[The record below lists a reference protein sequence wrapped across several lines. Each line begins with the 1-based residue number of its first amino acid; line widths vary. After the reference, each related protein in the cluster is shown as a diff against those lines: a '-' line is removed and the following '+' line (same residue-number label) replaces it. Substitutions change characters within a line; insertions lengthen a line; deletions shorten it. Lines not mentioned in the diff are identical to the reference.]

1 MLRNITT
8 EEIEVALANLFAW
21 RRNIIIPGVGTGIN
35 IHECD
40 LLVIR
45 LKSSF
50 AIEVEIK
57 ITYSDFINES
67 KKYHNHSDPR
77 IREFYFAFPRYLYDK
92 CKDLIPDRAGIIL
105 CSRIDDA
112 DLFEYGSVKAF
123 IHRRP
128 KINKS
133 CIKLTYDEIFRIAWL
148 GTMRIWSLKRRI
160 IALDKT
166 IRRLKLKKDSL

>member
-8 EEIEVALANLFAW
+8 EEIEVALSSLFRW
-21 RRNIIIPGVGTGIN
+21 RQNIIIPGIREGIN

-45 LKSSF
+45 LKTCF

-57 ITYSDFINES
+57 ITYSDFLNEP

-77 IREFYFAFPRYLYDK
+77 IREFYFSLPKYLYEK
-92 CKDLIPDRAGIIL
+92 CKDLIPDHAGIIL
-105 CSRIDDA
+105 CYRHEDDS
-112 DLFEYGSVKAF
+112 LFDDGVVYAL
-123 IHRRP
+123 IHR
-128 KINKS
+128 KSKKNKS